1 MKITNTGKSRLT
13 IHKVA
18 NENRSLNIKLK
29 RNTLNPGKTTELVIE
44 ADPSMARNNLLNSR
58 LMVIT
63 DDPERPS
70 VPIRVL
76 GSLNNS

>member
-1 MKITNTGKSRLT
+1 
-13 IHKVA
+13 VA

-76 GSLNNS
+76 GSFE